1 MSPEGN
7 RMFKSLTA
15 RSSLLFVAAFGFLF
29 EGSASA
35 QVVQRV
41 NVMPGYPNAPRISA
55 DQRRLVRPGTELSL
69 WGSANDG
76 DGTAHGMTYTWTV
89 THGADVSFVDDGS
102 LSGSIFNDS
111 FIREAVTFSLLN
123 GATSGLAEATLT
135 VSDGVNT
142 LFDTVEIAI
151 IDHSDALSD
160 TPLEDQQIE
169 VNIAIDEGLRNL
181 YLSQSPGGSWSG
193 SATGI
198 APTGFSLWAMQNQGH
213 LATNNSDEDI
223 LSERVQAG
231 LDFLFNNCQIISNVD
246 APNADVARG
255 ATANGKS
262 DMNSNGQAI
271 SFGPLMLGGGGG
283 DWGYE
288 HPIATAAL
296 AASVSPGE
304 VVGVGPAAGMT
315 YAELGEDC
323 LDMIGAG
330 QVDNMPHRGGWRYSP
345 NDFSSDMS
353 INSWHYVAMEGLYV
367 TFGIDIPDWILQES
381 ETNLVFLQA
390 NVAGPVPFG
399 YDTTNRLMNFAAGHA
414 TTGGGLSGLYA
425 VELQGPHTSA
435 GTIISMEPA
444 PLSSITA
451 KRDAALEYLGDY
463 WGEEVPGGAFA
474 EGNRG
479 NSYAMWTVARALR
492 LTAFAQGL
500 PSGDVVLLEN
510 MGTDFDWE
518 TGEENSSGVLA
529 APGSDREGYFSYLV
543 RTQDAVSGGWD
554 MFWGQDLDTAMAV
567 LILTPKVFLVEP
579 PDDDDDDD
587 DDDGVTYA
595 VLGGLDVD
603 IRTSHVYGT
612 IAAGNDLSVETC
624 NLGIGVSPE
633 ETDSLIAERD
643 IHAHIGNL
651 EHGNVVAGSS
661 LNIQPT
667 FTLQGGTLAPRIDS
681 VIDWAAL
688 MDLITT
694 TTTALGAVAPTG
706 TVVEQADNLIL
717 SAHNGADVEVFLVTN
732 AQLEAARDVTIDVDA
747 GSAVVVNIE
756 GGNLNPT
763 QFGIRLHNIDSDKV
777 LFNAFE
783 ASQVYI
789 ADVNFDG
796 SLVAQGAEVDIEEID
811 VAGQLIAGGDISI
824 QTTRVFGALFS
835 GEIEDLLPFMAG
847 LPMQEPEDV
856 LLHNLILNS
865 TQDGSV
871 TVAPLDGSP
880 NAPLV
885 VTVDGE
891 TQNFRSEKIGLLTV
905 AGLSDPF
912 SVDVDPSLGLEVH
925 FLEEAPLAGD
935 DVYLLDQLDVPEHG
949 RGMILMDLFANDLA
963 GSSGLNESRLRV
975 VTPPEHGVVRFHRAS
990 GRAWF
995 AWGSAKWT
1003 EDSFE
1008 YIVIDGNG
1016 VTSEPA
1022 RVRIFR

>member
-1 MSPEGN
+1 
-7 RMFKSLTA
+7 MFKCPAA
-15 RSSLLFVAAFGFLF
+15 RFPHLLLAVGAFLF
-29 EGSASA
+29 GGSASA

-41 NVMPGYPNAPRISA
+41 NVMPGYPNAPRTSA
-55 DQRRLVRPGTELSL
+55 DQRRLVRPGAHLIL

-76 DGTAHGMTYTWTV
+76 DGTANGLNYTWAV
-89 THGADVSFVDDGS
+89 TPGADVAVADDGS
-102 LSGSIFNDS
+102 LSDAILNDDD
-111 FIREAVTFSLLN
+111 IQEEVTFTLLN

-135 VSDGVNT
+135 VTDGVNT
-142 LFDTVEIAI
+142 FLDTVEIAI
-151 IDHSDALSD
+151 VDSSDALSD
-160 TPLEDQQIE
+160 TPLEDQQID
-169 VNIAIDEGLRNL
+169 VNIAIDEGLRYL
-181 YLSQSPGGSWSG
+181 YLSQGPNGSWSG

-213 LATNNSDEDI
+213 LATNDSDEDI

-231 LDFLFNNCQIISNVD
+231 LDFLFNSCQIISNVD

-262 DMNSNGQAI
+262 DMNSNGQAV
-271 SFGPLMLGGGGG
+271 SFGPLMLGGGA

-304 VVGVGPAAGMT
+304 IVGVGPAAGMT

-330 QVDNMPHRGGWRYSP
+330 QVENMPWRGGWRYSP

-353 INSWHYVAMEGLYV
+353 VNSWHYVALEGLYV

-381 ETNLVFLQA
+381 EMNLIFHQA

-399 YDTTNRLMNFAAGHA
+399 YDDTNRLQNFAAGHA

-435 GTIISMEPA
+435 GTITSLEPA
-444 PLSSITA
+444 PLNSITA

-463 WGEEVPGGAFA
+463 WGEENPGAFA

-479 NSYAMWTVARALR
+479 NSYAMWTVARSLR
-492 LTAFAQGL
+492 LTAFALSL
-500 PSGDVVLLEN
+500 PSGEVVQLEN
-510 MGTDFDWE
+510 MGTSFDWE

-529 APGSDREGYFSYLV
+529 APGSEREGYYSYLV
-543 RTQDAVSGGWD
+543 RTQDTFNGGWN
-554 MFWGQDLDTAMAV
+554 MGWGQDLDTAMAV

-579 PDDDDDDD
+579 PDDGGDDGG
-587 DDDGVTYA
+587 DDDGDVSYA

-643 IHAHIGNL
+643 FHAHIGNL

-681 VIDWAAL
+681 VIDWATL

-706 TVVEQADNLIL
+706 TVVEQADNLIM

-763 QFGIRLHNIDSDKV
+763 QFGIRLHNIDADKV

-796 SLVAQGAEVDIEEID
+796 SLVAQGGEVDVAEID
-811 VAGQLIAGGDISI
+811 VAGQLVAGGDISI

-835 GEIEDLLPFMAG
+835 GELEDLLPFMAG

-856 LLHNLILNS
+856 LLHNLILTPS
-865 TQDGSV
+865 EDGSV
-871 TVAPLDGSP
+871 TVAPLDASQ

-905 AGLSDPF
+905 AQLTDPL
-912 SVDVDPSLGLEVH
+912 SVDVDPSLGLDVH

-963 GSSGLNESRLRV
+963 GTSGLDASRLRV
-975 VTPPEHGVVRFHRAS
+975 VTPPAHGVVRFHRAS

-1003 EDSFE
+1003 ADEFE

>member
-1 MSPEGN
+1 
-7 RMFKSLTA
+7 MFQTLFA
-15 RSSLLFVAAFGFLF
+15 RSPLLFIAAFGFLF
-29 EGSASA
+29 GGSASA

-41 NVMPGYPNAPRISA
+41 NVMPGYPNAPRVSM
-55 DQRRLVRPGTELSL
+55 DQRCLVRPGSILTL

-76 DGTAHGMTYTWTV
+76 DGTANGLDYTWSISPGTDVAV
-89 THGADVSFVDDGS
+89 TDDGS
-102 LSGSIFNDS
+102 LSDPIFNDDY
-111 FIREAVTFSLLN
+111 IPEDVTFSLLN

-135 VSDGVNT
+135 VTDGVNT
-142 LFDTVEIAI
+142 FSDAVEIAI
-151 IDHSDALSD
+151 IDASDALSD
-160 TPLEDQQIE
+160 TALEHQQID
-169 VNIAIDEGLRNL
+169 VNIAIDDGLRYL
-181 YLSQSPGGSWSG
+181 YTNQLPDGSWNG
-193 SATGI
+193 SMARIG
-198 APTGFSLWAMQNQGH
+198 PTGFSLWAMQNQGH
-213 LATNNSDEDI
+213 LATNDPDEDI
-223 LSERVQAG
+223 LALRVQDG
-231 LDFLFNNCQIISNVD
+231 LNFLFSNCQVQLD
-246 APNADVARG
+246 LTAPNADVARG
-255 ATANGKS
+255 ATLNGKS

-271 SFGPLMLGGGGG
+271 SFGVSFLGGGPGFA
-283 DWGYE
+283 WGYE

-296 AASVSPGE
+296 AASVSPTE

-323 LDMIGAG
+323 LDMIGIG
-330 QVDNMPHRGGWRYSP
+330 QVDSMSARGGWRYTA

-353 INSWHYVAMEGLYV
+353 VNSWHYVAMEGLYV

-381 ETNLVFLQA
+381 ETNLIYHQA
-390 NVAGPVPFG
+390 NMAGGVPFG
-399 YDTTNRLMNFAAGHA
+399 YDGPNRLISFEHGHS

-425 VELQGPHTSA
+425 VELQGPHTSG
-435 GTIISMEPA
+435 GTVIALEA
-444 PLSSITA
+444 PPLNSITA

-463 WGEEVPGGAFA
+463 WGQDGSLGFA
-474 EGNRG
+474 EGNMG

-500 PSGDVVLLEN
+500 PSGEVVLLEN
-510 MGTDFDWE
+510 AGVSFDWE
-518 TGEENSSGVLA
+518 TGEENGSGVLA
-529 APGSDREGYFSYLV
+529 ASGSDREGYFSYLV
-543 RTQDAVSGGWD
+543 RTQDSSSGGWN
-554 MFWGQDLDTAMAV
+554 MPGMMMGSDLDTAMAV

-579 PDDDDDDD
+579 PDDGG
-587 DDDGVTYA
+587 DDGGDDGDDGDITYA

-717 SAHNGADVEVFLVTN
+717 SAHNGAAVEVFLVTN
-732 AQLEAARDVTIDVDA
+732 AQLEAARDVTINVDA

-763 QFGIRLHNIDSDKV
+763 QFGIRLYNIDSDKV

-811 VAGQLIAGGDISI
+811 VAGQLVAGGDISI
-824 QTTRVFGALFS
+824 QTTRVFGTLFS
-835 GEIEDLLPFMAG
+835 GDLGALLPFMAG

-865 TQDGSV
+865 TEDGSV

-885 VTVDGE
+885 VTVNGE
-891 TQNFRSEKIGLLTV
+891 TQHFRSEKIGLLTV
-905 AGLSDPF
+905 AELSDPF

-925 FLEEAPLAGD
+925 YLEEAPLAGD
-935 DVYLLDQLDVPEHG
+935 DVYLLEQLGVPEHG

-963 GSSGLNESRLRV
+963 GSSGLNQSRLRV

-1008 YIVIDGNG
+1008 YVVIDGNG